1 MSTCNAPGTERD
13 EATEQ
18 QPERVGRRA
27 SAVPAVVRSR
37 RGGARL
43 DGVGA
48 SEVMVSDIKWS
59 RCAVR
64 LLVRADAEH
73 SYS

>member
-1 MSTCNAPGTERD
+1 MSTCNAPGTECD

-18 QPERVGRRA
+18 QTEKDGYRA

-37 RGGARL
+37 RGARL